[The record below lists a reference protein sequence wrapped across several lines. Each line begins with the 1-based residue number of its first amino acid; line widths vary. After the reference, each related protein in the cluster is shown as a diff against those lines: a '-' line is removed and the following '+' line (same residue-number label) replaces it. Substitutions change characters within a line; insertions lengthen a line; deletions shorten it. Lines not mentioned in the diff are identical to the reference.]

1 VYGLVPR
8 SGDGCNPYVV
18 TRNPSGGSRAIAVV
32 EAFDAP
38 NAASDLAVFSAQF
51 GFPAP
56 TSANLQV
63 VYASA
68 GVCTTGGVKPGYDLG
83 WEAEATLDVQWAH
96 AMAPHATIYVV
107 EAPSDSPTDL
117 FAAVAVASQCVAANG
132 VGEVSMSWGFFE
144 ASDETA
150 FDGLF
155 TQKGV
160 VYFAATGDSPGALY
174 PSASPNVVAVGG
186 TSLVRNPLP
195 WRGNL
200 GDFQGEVVWN
210 WGPTEGTGGGPS
222 LYEPR
227 PFYQYLITNIVGS
240 SRGTPD
246 VAAVADPFTGVW
258 IYDTNLMGWLVVG
271 GTSVSTPV
279 WAGIVNAAGRFN
291 NSTAAELAQIY
302 QAHCCSRKLPEA
314 SRTSPPVR
322 AVSDPTSRASWPP
335 KAGTSAPGSA
345 VRSVILASRHRIT
358 RPVRQVRERQE
369 RPPSLHPPW
378 SGPDLCYLGLSID
391 FDPYPQ
397 LGSIDGNGGL
407 CPFCDIRDHGRTAM
421 SGENRPVPS
430 RRQPPTTS
438 GSVAARSTYLQAPR
452 ASANRGAW
460 P

>member
-1 VYGLVPR
+1 MVRRWTSRLLLFCAALAIATSSFYTDRAVAQPASGEAQVVTPGSSVVGPNDAGIRAHTNVKLVVPAGGPGSVAPPSPSGAAGPEELPPFPGVYFANTPASLACVYGLVPR
-8 SGDGCNPYVV
+8 VVDGCNPYVV

-38 NAASDLAVFSAQF
+38 NLASDLAVFSAQF
-51 GFPAP
+51 GLPAP
-56 TSANLQV
+56 TSANFQV

-68 GVCTTGGVKPGYDLG
+68 GACTTGGTKPGYNLG

-117 FAAVAVASQCVAANG
+117 FAAVTVASQCVAANG
-132 VGEVSMSWGFFE
+132 GGEVSMSWGFSE
-144 ASDETA
+144 ASGEAA

-302 QAHCCSRKLPEA
+302 
-314 SRTSPPVR
+314 
-322 AVSDPTSRASWPP
+322 
-335 KAGTSAPGSA
+335 GSA
-345 VRSVILASRHRIT
+345 SLFEEAPRGFTDIT
-358 RPVRQVRERQE
+358 
-369 RPPSLHPPW
+369 SGAC
-378 SGPDLCYLGLSID
+378 SIGPDLEGLLATEGWDFCTGVGSPLGY
-391 FDPYPQ
+391 F
-397 LGSIDGNGGL
+397 GK
-407 CPFCDIRDHGRTAM
+407 
-421 SGENRPVPS
+421 
-430 RRQPPTTS
+430 
-438 GSVAARSTYLQAPR
+438 
-452 ASANRGAW
+452 
-460 P
+460 